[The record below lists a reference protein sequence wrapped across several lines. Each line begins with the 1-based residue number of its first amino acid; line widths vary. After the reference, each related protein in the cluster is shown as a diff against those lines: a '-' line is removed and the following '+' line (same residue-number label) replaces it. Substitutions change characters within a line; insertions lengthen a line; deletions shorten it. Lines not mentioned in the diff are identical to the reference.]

1 MSFCSMEQQIPM
13 LIRSNPDFRC
23 DLIYVDGG
31 HTYDVALADMLN
43 LGSLASDVAGGAVI
57 MFDDYPSTMFDW
69 SFGAAW
75 EDMRRWGYIEEKM
88 RCAFKALNY
97 NRGFVVGRIKE
108 IPRL

>member
-1 MSFCSMEQQIPM
+1 MQQQIPEF
-13 LIRSNPDFRC
+13 IRSKPDFRC

-43 LGSLASDVAGGAVI
+43 LGSLASDVTGGAVI
-57 MFDDYPSTMFDW
+57 MFDDYPSWMFDM

-88 RCAFKALNY
+88 RCSFRAQNY
-97 NRGFVVGRIKE
+97 QRGFVVGRITEK
-108 IPRL
+108 PTLLT